1 MNIFDNI
8 FTAVAEGIENSIVL
22 FISGLILGFLN
33 PILEGIGLAPVEL

>member
-8 FTAVAEGIENSIVL
+8 FTAIAEGIENSIVL

-33 PILEGIGLAPVEL
+33 PILEGIGLPAVEL